1 MKKTTKIL
9 ILIAVIAIILT
20 SCFRFPQLKTKAIY
34 IAPEVYPYEDTNG
47 EYMVFMGFE
56 EGSNYTETIWAS
68 YKNNEHSN
76 LFGIDVFDLRIG
88 ENLTWLTDTNIFAYL
103 SVGDVVDPLHYSGGT
118 YLINKRYNK
127 TLIDGHNYL
136 VLNSDLFAYYLLDL
150 EYNRIVYFSFEDDT
164 IPYHISTIN
173 NNLAGS
179 NYQYKV
185 GNKYRYNAE
194 SKELYLVDAY
204 DFRNTASYDVGYFKG
219 YNEGY
224 QIGYDA
230 GYQVGYDL
238 ALSIGYNEGFLDGKI
253 EGEYL
258 GYEGGYDAGY
268 TFGFQEGY
276 NAGLQNIDNLNHNW
290 IVAIFGSISTI
301 LSIKLVGNISIGM
314 IIGVPLILMLVLF
327 VLQLIRGK

>member
-9 ILIAVIAIILT
+9 ILIAVLAIILT

-34 IAPEVYPYEDTNG
+34 IAPEVYPYADTNG
-47 EYMVFMGFE
+47 EYMVYLGFE
-56 EGSNYTETIWAS
+56 YGSNTETTWAH
-68 YKNNEHSN
+68 YYNNQYYST
-76 LFGIDVFDLRIG
+76 LSIDVFDLRIG
-88 ENLTWLTDTNIFAYL
+88 ENLTWLTDTNVFAYL
-103 SVGDVVDPLHYSGGT
+103 SVGDVVEPMVYSGGT

-127 TLIDGHNYL
+127 TLIDNHEYL
-136 VLNSDLFAYYLLDL
+136 VLDSDLFAYYLLDL

-204 DFRNTASYDVGYFKG
+204 DFRNTASYDVGYYNG
-219 YNEGY
+219 YNAGY
-224 QIGYDA
+224 QTGYDA

-238 ALSIGYNEGFLDGKI
+238 AQSIGYNEGFLAGKI

-258 GYEGGYDAGY
+258 GYEVGYDAGY

-276 NAGLQNIDNLNHNW
+276 NAGMQNIDSINHNW
-290 IVAIFGSISTI
+290 IVAIFGSIGTI
-301 LSIKLVGNISIGM
+301 LSIKLFGEISIGM